1 MNQPDPSAAH
11 STTQQAATPGAA
23 TDATDATPAAG
34 TAESLPL
41 IDFQVD
47 LRGESCP
54 YPVIHTLEALAQMQE
69 GQTVE
74 IVSDCPQAYR
84 NIPDEAVTVGSRL
97 LTEPLR
103 DGAQMSF
110 FIQKGPDFDPRA
122 AVKSAKAA
130 HKARRKA
137 GNA

>member
-1 MNQPDPSAAH
+1 MNHPDISADRSSTQP
-11 STTQQAATPGAA
+11 AATADAA
-23 TDATDATPAAG
+23 IDAAPVTGHADA
-34 TAESLPL
+34 LPL

-74 IVSDCPQAYR
+74 IISDCPQAYR
-84 NIPDEAVTVGSRL
+84 NIPDEAVAVGSRL
-97 LTEPLR
+97 LTEPVR
-103 DGAQMSF
+103 EGAQMSF
-110 FIQKGPDFDPRA
+110 FVQKGPDFDPRA

-130 HKARRKA
+130 HKARRRA